1 MPASEQSVWFVTAAS
16 RGIGFALVKHLSASS
31 SNVVIAACRNPEG
44 SPKLQQ
50 VEKSAKAELLIV
62 TLDTSDEEAIKAVP
76 ETIKNFLKDRPI
88 DYLVNMAAI
97 TEGDDKAFSFSP
109 SGFMQSMQVN
119 VLGPALLAQALLPY
133 LEKSKKRVIVNVT
146 SGLASIGLNFGDK
159 NATYS
164 ISKTALNMLTYKQAT
179 QRPDLIA
186 FVVDPGWVKTDM
198 GGPGAHIDAT
208 ECINN
213 LLSWI
218 PDAGPE
224 RSGKFFNNQ
233 GEAIPW

>member
-1 MPASEQSVWFVTAAS
+1 MPASAGSVWFVTAAS
-16 RGIGFALVKHLSASS
+16 RGIGLALVKHLSASS

-50 VEKSAKAELLIV
+50 AQKASKAELHVV
-62 TLDTSDEEAIKAVP
+62 TLDTGDEAAIKAIPDAVK
-76 ETIKNFLKDRPI
+76 EFLKDRGI

-109 SGFMQSMQVN
+109 AGFMQSMQVN
-119 VLGPALLAQALLPY
+119 VLGPALLAQALLPF

-198 GGPGAHIDAT
+198 GGPGAQIET
-208 ECINN
+208 SECINN

-218 PDAGPE
+218 PNAGPE
-224 RSGKFFNNQ
+224 RSGKFFNNK
-233 GEAIPW
+233 GERIPW